1 MATANNPENK
11 QPQGGAADLGQISRK
26 PINFPQWVLVKD
38 PGTDNESIEDDFWEL
53 REAAIALVKNYDE
66 SEAVDIMK
74 RLEDGTLTT
83 EF

>member
-1 MATANNPENK
+1 MK
-11 QPQGGAADLGQISRK
+11 KFI
-26 PINFPQWVLVKD
+26 
-38 PGTDNESIEDDFWEL
+38 IEDDFWEL